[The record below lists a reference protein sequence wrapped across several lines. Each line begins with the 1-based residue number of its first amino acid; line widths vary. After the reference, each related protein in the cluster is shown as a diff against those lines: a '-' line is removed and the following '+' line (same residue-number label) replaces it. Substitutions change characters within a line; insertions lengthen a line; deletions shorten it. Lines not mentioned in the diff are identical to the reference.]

1 MDKVYAR
8 SSDAKLANSIDNS
21 QPSTQRT
28 KRKLEDLSS
37 GDEPTERAKSTTAK
51 KRQPTKTKHVTMDLD
66 SGDSVVDG
74 RDYSQEGG

>member
-1 MDKVYAR
+1 MEVYAR

-21 QPSTQRT
+21 RPSTQRT

-37 GDEPTERAKSTTAK
+37 GDEPTKRAKSTTAK
-51 KRQPTKTKHVTMDLD
+51 KRRPTKAKHVTMDLD